1 MALKDSLAFKATPIY
16 LMDASAFIFKGFYGN
31 MKMTRVDD
39 FPVGAIYSVAR
50 VILKIL
56 REEQPEYFAFIKDGK
71 GKNFRHEIFPLY
83 KANRSATPEELVM
96 QFAPI
101 EEMVKKLGIYHEVS
115 ENCEADDCIASLAK
129 KYRENNHIVI
139 VGIDKDLRQCLHSNV
154 SMWEPSNKESKIV
167 TLDSFRA
174 ETGFEPEQ
182 WPDIQAVIGDSSD
195 NIPGVQGIGPK
206 TAEKIFHDFPNLEA
220 IRDNFSE
227 LPVKL
232 QTKFEHSLESMFMY
246 RELTTLNTL
255 CCKNVT
261 LQDLQLQEIDFND
274 CIEFFRVYEM
284 HSLIKELNVLKNK
297 NLIKVKEG
305 SYVSQEIFGTQSNT
319 SKKKSTETL
328 ENTDENSSSA
338 QKTTVKNAAES
349 SLKPVV
355 KKSQQM
361 SLFDLLDPQEQEE
374 VIEIPLLNSLKGIE
388 VGSEKVLSIIP
399 SNYVHR
405 NAQGFNLA
413 FGEQE
418 IRFDGDKNELLDFIK
433 LFETIVCVDYKHI
446 LSENY
451 SWLKAFTQEVYD
463 LSLISYLLN
472 AEQRDYSWGKV
483 SGRFRDRTSAIPFT
497 KAATLAL
504 ALKSHYI
511 KLLEDENLLE
521 LYKKIELKLVP
532 ILVQM
537 EQEGIKLDTEAVH
550 NFLVEVQK
558 DLDSMTSQ
566 IYSYAGREFNIR
578 SAQQTGDILYNTL
591 KLPTAGKTKGG
602 QSSTSQE
609 TLEKLAGKHPII
621 ESLLEYRKLEKLRST
636 YLEPLPKLLDATG
649 RLHTSFNHMATA
661 TGRLSSS
668 NPNLQN
674 IPIRGKVGQ
683 RMRSCFVAEKGNLL
697 ISADYSQI
705 ELRVLAHYSQE
716 PALIDAFKKD
726 EDIHKSTAA
735 LLNNVALEEV
745 TLEQRQAAKTINF
758 GLLYGMGA
766 RKLAQD
772 IKITTK
778 EAQLFIEQ
786 YFERFKGIKSFYDR
800 ALEEAKEHKFVTTI
814 AGRKRQLPDLYN
826 ANAQARA
833 LAERQAVNTLI
844 QGSAA
849 DIIKLAMLHVSKNE
863 QLKDYNV
870 KLLLQV
876 HDELILSVPKEH
888 ADIAGTKVAE
898 LMSNAMQG
906 QKEVFT
912 VPLKVEFAS
921 AENWLLAH

>member
-1 MALKDSLAFKATPIY
+1 MALKDSLAFKATPLY

-50 VILKIL
+50 VLLKIL

-83 KANRSATPEELVM
+83 KANRSVTPEELVM

-101 EEMVKKLGIYHEVS
+101 EEMVKKLGIYLEIS

-129 KYRENNHIVI
+129 KYRDNNHVVI

-154 SMWEPSNKESKIV
+154 SMWEPSNKEAKII

-195 NIPGVQGIGPK
+195 NIPGVQGVGPK

-227 LPVKL
+227 LPAKL
-232 QTKFEHSLESMFMY
+232 QTKFEPSLESMFMY
-246 RELTTLNTL
+246 RELTSLNTN

-261 LQDLQLQEIDFND
+261 LQELRLQEIDFNE
-274 CIEFFRVYEM
+274 CVEFFRVYEM

-297 NLIKVKEG
+297 NLIKIKEDSYISNEILG
-305 SYVSQEIFGTQSNT
+305 SQNIFSELTENT
-319 SKKKSTETL
+319 EGKTESVQKSTVK
-328 ENTDENSSSA
+328 NDENSA
-338 QKTTVKNAAES
+338 KKN
-349 SLKPVV
+349 VV

-361 SLFDLLDPQEQEE
+361 SLFDIIEE
-374 VIEIPLLNSLKGIE
+374 NKEDKINDIPIVTSLKDIVKGKDN
-388 VGSEKVLSIIP
+388 KVLALIP
-399 SNYVHR
+399 SNYLER

-413 FGEQE
+413 FDE
-418 IRFDGDKNELLDFIK
+418 NELRYTGDTQELLSFIES
-433 LFETIVCVDYKHI
+433 FESLVCVDYKRI

-451 SWLKAFTQEVYD
+451 SWFKGFKHEVYD
-463 LSLISYLLN
+463 LSLMSYLLN

-483 SGRFRDRTSAIPFT
+483 SGRFRDGTKHIPFT
-497 KAATLAL
+497 KPATLTLAL
-504 ALKSHYI
+504 KNYYLKA
-511 KLLEDENLLE
+511 LEDEKLLE
-521 LYKKIELKLVP
+521 LYKEIELKLVP

-537 EQEGIKLDTEAVH
+537 EKEGIELDTVAVH
-550 NFLVEVQK
+550 NFLHEVQK

-566 IYSYAGREFNIR
+566 IYSYAGKEFNIR
-578 SAQQTGDILYNTL
+578 SAQQTGDILYNIL

-602 QSSTSQE
+602 QSSTSQDA
-609 TLEKLAGKHPII
+609 LEKLAGKHPII
-621 ESLLEYRKLEKLRST
+621 EALLEYRKLEKLRST
-636 YLEPLPKLLDATG
+636 YLEPLPKLLDNKG
-649 RLHTSFNHMATA
+649 RLHTSFNQMATA

-683 RMRSCFVAEKGNLL
+683 RMRSCFIAEKGHLL

-716 PALIDAFKKD
+716 PALLDAFNKD

-735 LLNNVALEEV
+735 LLNSVSLEEV

-772 IKITTK
+772 IKVTTK
-778 EAQLFIEQ
+778 EAQAFIEM

-800 ALEEAKEHKFVTTI
+800 ALEEAKKDKFVTTL
-814 AGRKRQLPDLYN
+814 AGRKRQLPDLFN
-826 ANAQARA
+826 ANGQARA

-849 DIIKLAMLHVSKNE
+849 DIIKLAMLDVSKNE
-863 QLKDYNV
+863 HLKINNV

-876 HDELILSVPKEH
+876 HDELILSVPKDKAEES
-888 ADIAGTKVAE
+888 AKKVAE
-898 LMSNAMQG
+898 LMSDAVQG
-906 QKEVFT
+906 LSIDFS
-912 VPLKVEFAS
+912 VPLKVDFSS